1 MRDFLKWLINTD
13 NVLVVIAVVVLGI
26 VMALVW
32 LVLVSMLVFLGHN
45 FLAIV
50 SLFGGPVCVIY
61 VVYLY
66 EQW

>member
-1 MRDFLKWLINTD
+1 VKEFLQWLISTD
-13 NVLVVIAVVVLGI
+13 NILAQAAGVILCVVIGLS
-26 VMALVW
+26 W
-32 LVLVSMLVFLGHN
+32 LVLVAMLLFLGHTL
-45 FLAIV
+45 LAAV

>member
-1 MRDFLKWLINTD
+1 MRDFLKWVISTD
-13 NVLVVIAVVVLGI
+13 NVLAQVAGVILCIAIGLS
-26 VMALVW
+26 W
-32 LVLVSMLVFLGHN
+32 LVLVAGLLLLGHN
-45 FLAIV
+45 FLAVV